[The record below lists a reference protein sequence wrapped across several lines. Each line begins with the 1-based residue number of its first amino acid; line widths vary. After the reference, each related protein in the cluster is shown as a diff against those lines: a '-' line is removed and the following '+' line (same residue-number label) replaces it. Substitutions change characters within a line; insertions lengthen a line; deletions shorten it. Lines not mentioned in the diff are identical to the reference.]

1 MDEIKLVLDGEE
13 IIEKQLEPAPEEAA
27 IEGNYL
33 DGSTLNDEE
42 KNAVVEFSKKIDIK
56 DSNVIMQYGAACEKK
71 ISEFSDSVME
81 NVKTKDLG
89 EATDMLTD
97 LVVQLKGFDLEP
109 KKGLAALFNKGKVSI
124 EKIKAQY
131 MTAEKNLDGVETALT
146 NHQNQ
151 LSKDV
156 VMLDKMYEANLH
168 YFKELTMYILAG
180 KQKLEE
186 EKNTTLNQLVEKA
199 KETGLAEDAQAVN
212 DFNALINRFEKKLYD
227 LELTRNISIQMAPQI
242 RLIQNNN
249 LLMVERIQST
259 LNNTL
264 PLWKNQI
271 VLALGMA
278 HSKEATEAQRQV
290 NDFTNELLKK
300 NAETLKQNTIEVA
313 TESERAVVDI
323 ETLKETNQKLI
334 ETFDEVLR
342 IQSEGRD
349 KRAQA
354 EAELG
359 KIENNLKNKL
369 LEIKT
374 SQVTEEVKE

>member
-13 IIEKQLEPAPEEAA
+13 VVEKELTPAPEEAA
-27 IEGNYL
+27 IAGNYL
-33 DGSTLNDEE
+33 DGSNLNDEE
-42 KNAVVEFSKKIDIK
+42 KNAVVEFSQKIDIK

-81 NVKTKDLG
+81 NVRTKDLG
-89 EATDMLTD
+89 EATNMLTD
-97 LVVQLKGFDLEP
+97 LVVQLKGFELEP
-109 KKGLAALFNKGKVSI
+109 KKKGLAGLFSKGQTSI

-131 MTAEKNLDGVETALT
+131 LSTEQNIDSVETALT

-186 EKNTTLNQLVEKA
+186 EKNTTLAELVAKA

-212 DFNALINRFEKKLYD
+212 DFNALINRFEKKIYD

-290 NDFTNELLKK
+290 NDFTNDLLKK

-313 TESERAVVDI
+313 RESERAVVDI

-334 ETFDEVLR
+334 ETFDEVLK
-342 IQSEGRD
+342 IQAEGKE

-354 EAELG
+354 ESELG
-359 KIENNLKNKL
+359 RIENDLKNKL

-374 SQVTEEVKE
+374 SQVPQE